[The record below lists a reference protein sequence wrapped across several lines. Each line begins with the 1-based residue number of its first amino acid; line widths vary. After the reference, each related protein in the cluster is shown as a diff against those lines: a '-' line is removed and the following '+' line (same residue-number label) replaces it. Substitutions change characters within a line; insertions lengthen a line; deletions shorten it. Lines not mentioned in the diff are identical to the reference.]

1 MCKTSPCFG
10 LDEAFWGGRDKL
22 NGSQGGKDA
31 LIALKSS
38 TPLLSHH
45 CPARGRGSPIPILKL
60 LLAPLQHLAL
70 QTSSSFL
77 GL

>member
-10 LDEAFWGGRDKL
+10 LDEAFWGGRDKP

-31 LIALKSS
+31 LITLKSS
-38 TPLLSHH
+38 APLPPL
-45 CPARGRGSPIPILKL
+45 GWGSPIPILKL
-60 LLAPLQHLAL
+60 LLAPLRHLAL